1 MANLPEQSK
10 WENGIYQFEITDPLQ
25 GGADGI
31 DNIQGKQL
39 ANRTRYLKDK
49 IESSQAKIAP
59 VEESEESAHAYAI
72 GEQFMFN
79 DILYKATAAI
89 AEGDTITPGTNCSA
103 SDEVVKQLEN
113 HKSDT
118 TNPHNTTAAQVGAYT
133 KAQTEALLNSGA
145 FDTSALVDESKAVN
159 LLDLLGI
166 RAVHSDSPATQ
177 AESLQVIPKLK
188 EWYAQHRF
196 DGLKLCAYIDFAS
209 ITVDGVTYTWNANYK
224 NLRIMIM
231 GFNTLLH
238 CGDTEVV
245 KPHIIFQFRNNVLG
259 KRMNATDTNTGGY
272 PASELREWLN
282 DKFAA
287 GLKAVLGDYLMEVPR
302 LYSTKGNWG
311 WYKDSVFIPT
321 EPDVWGCPVWS
332 EKTWN
337 GFHGQWPAYREGT
350 VYKVKTLNGS
360 RKGWWEAS
368 PSDENTSCFC
378 HCSSNGFARDD
389 AGAAGW
395 AGGVSPAICVAL
407 SDTES

>member
-1 MANLPEQSK
+1 MANLSEETK
-10 WENGIYQFEITDPLQ
+10 WENGIYQLETDDPLQ

-31 DNIQGKQL
+31 DNVQAKQL
-39 ANRTRYLKDK
+39 ANRTRYLKAK
-49 IESSQAKIAP
+49 IENTQAEIAP
-59 VEESEESAHAYAI
+59 VEASAESAHAYAI
-72 GEQFMFN
+72 GEQFMYN
-79 DILYKATAAI
+79 DVLYTATAAI
-89 AEGDTITPGTNCSA
+89 AEGDSIEVGTNCA
-103 SDEVVKQLEN
+103 VSDELVKQLAN
-113 HKSDT
+113 HKSNT
-118 TNPHNTTAAQVGAYT
+118 SNPHNTTAAQVGAYS
-133 KAQTEALLNSGA
+133 KAQTDSLLTANA

-238 CGDTEVV
+238 CGNVEVV
-245 KPHIIFQFRNNVLG
+245 KPHIIMQFRNCVLE

-272 PASELREWLN
+272 PSAELRDWLN
-282 DKFAA
+282 DKFAE
-287 GLKAVLGDYLMEVPR
+287 GLKTVLGNYLLEIPR
-302 LYSTKGNWG
+302 LYSTKGSWG
-311 WYKDSVFIPT
+311 WYKDKVFLPT
-321 EPDVWGCPVWS
+321 EAEVWGTQVWG

-337 GFHGQWPAYREGT
+337 GFQAQWPVYRDSS
-350 VYKVKTLNGS
+350 VYKVKQLNGS
-360 RKGWWEAS
+360 RKGWWEAT
-368 PSDENTSCFC
+368 PSDENASCFC
-378 HCSSNGFARDD
+378 NCDTDGYANDGS
-389 AGAAGW
+389 AAGW
-395 AGGVSPAICVAL
+395 AGGISPAICVAL

>member
-1 MANLPEQSK
+1 MANLSEETK
-10 WENGIYQFEITDPLQ
+10 WENGIYQLETDDPLQ

-31 DNIQGKQL
+31 DNVQAKQL
-39 ANRTRYLKDK
+39 ANRTRYLKAK
-49 IESSQAKIAP
+49 IENTQAEIAP
-59 VEESEESAHAYAI
+59 VEASAESAHAYAI
-72 GEQFMFN
+72 GEQFMYN
-79 DILYKATAAI
+79 DVLYTATAAI
-89 AEGDTITPGTNCSA
+89 AEGDSIEVGTNCA
-103 SDEVVKQLEN
+103 VSDELVKQLAN
-113 HKSDT
+113 HKSNT
-118 TNPHNTTAAQVGAYT
+118 SNPHNTTAAQVGAYS
-133 KAQTEALLNSGA
+133 KAQTDSLLTANA

-238 CGDTEVV
+238 CGNVEVV
-245 KPHIIFQFRNNVLG
+245 KPHIIMQFRNCVLE

-272 PASELREWLN
+272 PSAELRDWLN
-282 DKFAA
+282 DKFAE
-287 GLKAVLGDYLMEVPR
+287 GLKTVLGNYLLEIPR
-302 LYSTKGNWG
+302 LYSTKGSWG
-311 WYKDSVFIPT
+311 WYKDKVFLPT
-321 EPDVWGCPVWS
+321 EAEVWGTQVWG

-337 GFHGQWPAYREGT
+337 GFQAQWPVYRDSS
-350 VYKVKTLNGS
+350 VYKVKQLNGS
-360 RKGWWEAS
+360 RKGWWEAT
-368 PSDENTSCFC
+368 PSDENASCFC
-378 HCSSNGFARDD
+378 SCTHDGLADNSS
-389 AGAAGW
+389 AAGW
-395 AGGVSPAICVAL
+395 AGGISPAICVAL

>member
-1 MANLPEQSK
+1 MANLSEETK
-10 WENGIYQFEITDPLQ
+10 WENGIYQLETDDPLQ

-31 DNIQGKQL
+31 DNVQAKQL
-39 ANRTRYLKDK
+39 ANRTRYLKAK
-49 IESSQAKIAP
+49 IENTQAEIAP
-59 VEESEESAHAYAI
+59 VEASAESAHAYAI
-72 GEQFMFN
+72 GEQFMYN
-79 DILYKATAAI
+79 DVLYTATAAI
-89 AEGDTITPGTNCSA
+89 AEGDSIEVGTNCA
-103 SDEVVKQLEN
+103 VSDELVKQLAN
-113 HKSDT
+113 HKSNT
-118 TNPHNTTAAQVGAYT
+118 SNPHNTTAAQVGAYS
-133 KAQTEALLNSGA
+133 KAQTDSLLTANA

-238 CGDTEVV
+238 CGNVEVV
-245 KPHIIFQFRNNVLG
+245 KPHIIMQFRNCVLE

-272 PASELREWLN
+272 PSAELRDWLN
-282 DKFAA
+282 DKFAE
-287 GLKAVLGDYLMEVPR
+287 GLKTVLGNYLLEIPR
-302 LYSTKGNWG
+302 LYSTKGSWG
-311 WYKDSVFIPT
+311 WYKDKVFLPT
-321 EPDVWGCPVWS
+321 EAEVWGTQVWG

-337 GFHGQWPAYREGT
+337 GFQAQWPVYRDSS
-350 VYKVKTLNGS
+350 VYKVKQLNGS
-360 RKGWWEAS
+360 RKGWWEAT
-368 PSDENTSCFC
+368 PSDENASCFC
-378 HCSSNGFARDD
+378 LCYYFGNAYYSI
-389 AGAAGW
+389 AAGW
-395 AGGVSPAICVAL
+395 AGGISPAICVAL

>member
-1 MANLPEQSK
+1 MANLSEETK
-10 WENGIYQFEITDPLQ
+10 WENGIYQLETDDPLQ

-31 DNIQGKQL
+31 DNVQAKQL
-39 ANRTRYLKDK
+39 ANRTRYLKAK
-49 IESSQAKIAP
+49 IENTQAEIAP
-59 VEESEESAHAYAI
+59 VEASAESAHAYAI
-72 GEQFMFN
+72 GEQFMYN
-79 DILYKATAAI
+79 DVLYTATAAI
-89 AEGDTITPGTNCSA
+89 AEGDSIEVGTNCA
-103 SDEVVKQLEN
+103 VSDELVKQLAN
-113 HKSDT
+113 HKSNT
-118 TNPHNTTAAQVGAYT
+118 SNPHNTTAAQVGAYS
-133 KAQTEALLNSGA
+133 KAQTDSLLTANA

-238 CGDTEVV
+238 CGNVEVV
-245 KPHIIFQFRNNVLG
+245 KPHIIMQFRNCVLE

-272 PASELREWLN
+272 PSAELRDWLN
-282 DKFAA
+282 DKFAE
-287 GLKAVLGDYLMEVPR
+287 GLKTVLGNYLLEIPR
-302 LYSTKGNWG
+302 LYSTKGSWG
-311 WYKDSVFIPT
+311 WYKDKVFLPT
-321 EPDVWGCPVWS
+321 EAEVWGTQVWG

-337 GFHGQWPAYREGT
+337 GFQAQWPVYRDSS
-350 VYKVKTLNGS
+350 VYKVKQLNGS
-360 RKGWWEAS
+360 RKGWWEAT
-368 PSDENTSCFC
+368 PSDENASCFC
-378 HCSSNGFARDD
+378 YCNYFGLACYYY
-389 AGAAGW
+389 AAGW
-395 AGGVSPAICVAL
+395 AGGISPAICVAL

>member
-1 MANLPEQSK
+1 MANLSEETK
-10 WENGIYQFEITDPLQ
+10 WENGIYQLEIDDPLQ

-31 DNIQGKQL
+31 DNVQAKQL
-39 ANRTRYLKDK
+39 ANRTRYLKEK
-49 IESSQAKIAP
+49 IESTQAKVAP
-59 VEESEESAHAYAI
+59 VEASEKSAHAYAI
-72 GEQFMFN
+72 GEQFMYN
-79 DILYKATAAI
+79 DILYTASAEI
-89 AEGDTITPGTNCSA
+89 AVGDTITPGTNCSA
-103 SDEVVKQLEN
+103 SDELVKQLAN
-113 HKSDT
+113 HKSNIS
-118 TNPHNTTAAQVGAYT
+118 NPHNTTAAQVGAYT
-133 KAQTEALLNSGA
+133 TAQTDKLLAAGA

-166 RAVHSDSPATQ
+166 RAVHSDTPATQ
-177 AESLQVIPKLK
+177 AESLQVIPKLR

-196 DGLKLCAYIDFAS
+196 DGLKLCAYLDLAL

-224 NLRIMIM
+224 NLRLMIM

-238 CGDTEVV
+238 CGDIEVV
-245 KPHIIFQFRNNVLG
+245 KPHIIFQFRNNVLE

-302 LYSTKGNWG
+302 LYSTKDSWG

-321 EPDVWGCPVWS
+321 EPEVWGCSVWS

-337 GFHGQWPAYREGT
+337 GFQGHWPAYREGT

-368 PSDENTSCFC
+368 PSSENTSCFC
-378 HCSSNGFARDD
+378 YCYSNGTAYNDS
-389 AGAAGW
+389 AAGW
-395 AGGVSPAICVAL
+395 AGGIAPAICVAL
-407 SDTES
+407 SDTQS

>member
-1 MANLPEQSK
+1 MANLSEETK
-10 WENGIYQFEITDPLQ
+10 WENGIYQLETDDPLQ

-31 DNIQGKQL
+31 DNVQAKQL
-39 ANRTRYLKDK
+39 ANRTRYLKAK
-49 IESSQAKIAP
+49 IENTQAEIAP
-59 VEESEESAHAYAI
+59 VEASAESAHAYAI
-72 GEQFMFN
+72 GEQFMYN
-79 DILYKATAAI
+79 DVLYTATAAI
-89 AEGDTITPGTNCSA
+89 AEGDSIEVGTNCA
-103 SDEVVKQLEN
+103 VSDELVKQLAN
-113 HKSDT
+113 HKSNT
-118 TNPHNTTAAQVGAYT
+118 SNPHNTTAAQVGAYS
-133 KAQTEALLNSGA
+133 KAQTDSLLTANA

-245 KPHIIFQFRNNVLG
+245 KPHIIFQFRNNVLE

-302 LYSTKGNWG
+302 LYSTKGSWG
-311 WYKDSVFIPT
+311 WYKDSTFIPT
-321 EPDVWGCPVWS
+321 EPEVWGCPVWS

-337 GFHGQWPAYREGT
+337 GFQGQWPAYREGT

-360 RKGWWEAS
+360 RRGWWVAS
-368 PSDENTSCFC
+368 PSSENPSCFC
-378 HCSSNGFARDD
+378 YCHDTGQATNHN
-389 AGAAGW
+389 AAGL
-395 AGGVSPAICVAL
+395 AGGISPAICVAL
-407 SDTES
+407 SDTQS